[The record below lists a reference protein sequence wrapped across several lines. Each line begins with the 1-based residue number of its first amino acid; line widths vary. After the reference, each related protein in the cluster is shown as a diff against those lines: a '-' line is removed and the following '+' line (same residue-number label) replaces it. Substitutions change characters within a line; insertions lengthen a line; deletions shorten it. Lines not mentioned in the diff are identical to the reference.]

1 MKPPQQ
7 LLITYP
13 LTQSQLRRITEA
25 STLVEVCYAPNIEEA
40 RGIIASTEILFGD
53 IPKEQFLL
61 MRRLK
66 WVQISTVGADR
77 FLYPELLQSDVALC
91 CSRGMHKY
99 QMTELLFAMMIG
111 ITRKLF
117 LYHDLQKEAEWTAAF
132 IKESD
137 VITGKTLGIVGL
149 GSIGSLM
156 AKVAHSFGMRVIG
169 TKRTPQPVEFVDEV
183 LAPSQLEILLRVSDH
198 VVNVTPLTPLTVK
211 MFGEKEFAA
220 MKPDA
225 IFYNFGRGASVDA
238 DALIRA
244 LERGTI
250 KAAALDTFEE
260 EPLPRNNPLWNAKNV
275 FITPHIGGPI
285 PHYYHL
291 LTEIF
296 IDNLKRYLS
305 GKPFA
310 TAVDKAKG
318 Y

>member
-1 MKPPQQ
+1 MKTPHQ
-7 LLITYP
+7 LLITYT
-13 LTQSQLRRITEA
+13 LTPSQLQRITEA
-25 STLVEVCYAPNIEEA
+25 SSLVEVHYAPTAEEA
-40 RGIIASTEILFGD
+40 KKHFSSAEILFGD
-53 IPKEQFLL
+53 IPREQFLL
-61 MRRLK
+61 MPRLR

-77 FLYPELLQSDVALC
+77 FLYPELLQSDVTLC

-99 QMTELLFAMMIG
+99 QMTELLFGVMIG

-117 LYHDLQKEAEWTAAF
+117 LYHDLQKGNEWTTAL

-137 VITGKTLGIVGL
+137 VIAGKTLGIVGL
-149 GSIGSLM
+149 GSIGSTM
-156 AKVAHSFGMRVIG
+156 AKVGKSFGMRVIG

-183 LAPSQLEILLRVSDH
+183 LAPSQLEKLLNDSDH
-198 VVNVTPLTPLTVK
+198 IVNVTPLTPETTK

-220 MKPDA
+220 MKPSA
-225 IFYNFGRGASVDA
+225 VFYNFGRGASVDG
-238 DALIRA
+238 DALVKA
-244 LERGTI
+244 LEQGTI

-260 EPLPRNNPLWNAKNV
+260 EPLPKNNQLWNAKNI

-296 IDNLKRYLS
+296 IDNLKRYLD